1 LEFVSVEN
9 LRPFYEGKKVLI
21 TGGAGLIGSYTANA
35 LVEIGAEVIIYDLQK
50 SNNPLITQIEG
61 DILDYGQLKSA
72 MEGVEY
78 VFHFAALLGVE
89 RIEKT
94 PYDVLRVNL
103 EGTINALKA
112 ANECKV
118 KRFLFSSSSEV
129 YGEPEKIPI
138 SEEDK
143 KAPLSIYG
151 VSKLA
156 AEAYCEAYFKQF
168 GLPITIVRY
177 FNVYGPGQKEYF
189 VMPIFASRVAQGLPP
204 IIYGHGEQVRCFTY
218 VEDAVRGT
226 LLAACAEKAVGEAF
240 NIGQEEETTVKEL
253 AEFFIQISGLNCDPL
268 YKPFNAMIRGEKRE
282 IFNRK
287 PDILKARANLGYKPV
302 VKWRTGAQKM
312 YEYYLE
318 KFKLNKKE

>member
-1 LEFVSVEN
+1 LEFVSVEA

-61 DILDYGQLKSA
+61 DIFDYGQLKSV

-94 PYDVLRVNL
+94 PHDVLRVNL

-129 YGEPEKIPI
+129 YGEPERIPI
-138 SEEDK
+138 SEED
-143 KAPLSIYG
+143 
-151 VSKLA
+151 
-156 AEAYCEAYFKQF
+156 
-168 GLPITIVRY
+168 
-177 FNVYGPGQKEYF
+177 
-189 VMPIFASRVAQGLPP
+189 
-204 IIYGHGEQVRCFTY
+204 
-218 VEDAVRGT
+218 
-226 LLAACAEKAVGEAF
+226 
-240 NIGQEEETTVKEL
+240 
-253 AEFFIQISGLNCDPL
+253 
-268 YKPFNAMIRGEKRE
+268 
-282 IFNRK
+282 
-287 PDILKARANLGYKPV
+287 
-302 VKWRTGAQKM
+302 
-312 YEYYLE
+312 
-318 KFKLNKKE
+318 